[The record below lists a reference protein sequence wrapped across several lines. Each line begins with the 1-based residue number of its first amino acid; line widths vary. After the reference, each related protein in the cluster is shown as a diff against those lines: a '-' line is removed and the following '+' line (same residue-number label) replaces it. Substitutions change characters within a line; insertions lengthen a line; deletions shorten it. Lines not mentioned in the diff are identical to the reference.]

1 MFSPPGEAR
10 RSVGSVQERIRPGI
24 PDETSSWRW
33 GEPAPP
39 PHLHFIF
46 IFTFKTRREDPVF
59 SKQAKWLIWG
69 YNLVIMCHFWDCSV
83 GNSHLKAFFTSSL
96 DGTAGSSMVYADSR
110 ASAFWFFFCF
120 FSVRHIA
127 LRLRVSVSSV
137 RSFNTAAQCRFSA
150 HAASQWATDTDLPVK
165 SSHCSGVLYPSVL
178 VLWFPVTPRKTTSA
192 GVCYVFRGIVQAVRL
207 APRKNPAANLNV
219 PYTTR
224 VTFRKSPKS
233 WHHQTS
239 VCDRAG
245 ESRAAPCY
253 LTSHGIP

>member
-110 ASAFWFFFCF
+110 ASAFCFFFFFCP
-120 FSVRHIA
+120 SH
-127 LRLRVSVSSV
+127 
-137 RSFNTAAQCRFSA
+137 RF
-150 HAASQWATDTDLPVK
+150 K
-165 SSHCSGVLYPSVL
+165 
-178 VLWFPVTPRKTTSA
+178 
-192 GVCYVFRGIVQAVRL
+192 
-207 APRKNPAANLNV
+207 
-219 PYTTR
+219 TTR
-224 VTFRKSPKS
+224 VGEQRAQLQHSRSVPIFCTRSESMSYWYGSPRQKLPLFRSTVPFCARPLIPRDSQKNDF
-233 WHHQTS
+233 
-239 VCDRAG
+239 CGCLLRL
-245 ESRAAPCY
+245 SRDSSGFT
-253 LTSHGIP
+253 LGSS